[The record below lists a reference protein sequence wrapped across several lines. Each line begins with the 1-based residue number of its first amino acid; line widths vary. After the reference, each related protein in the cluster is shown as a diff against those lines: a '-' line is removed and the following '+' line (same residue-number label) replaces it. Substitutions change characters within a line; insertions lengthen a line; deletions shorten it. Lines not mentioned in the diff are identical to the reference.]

1 METRANHVWVGAVT
15 LAILVALALFI
26 VWIARLGENDRTEYD
41 VFFEQSVEGLSNGSQ
56 VTFNGVPAG
65 EVRDISIWDAD
76 IQKVRVR
83 IAVKDDV
90 PVPVCSTATMLSS
103 FTGVST
109 ILLEGPRGMDNQPV
123 GDGPTSIEGRVDC
136 SRLARN
142 LEGALPTM
150 SCENTPCPLEGV
162 PAIQPKQG
170 GFGAIIA
177 DAPRLLER
185 ISVLTDRLSQVM
197 SPENQE
203 QLSGILR
210 NTNAITAEVADA
222 SPQLEGALA
231 EMQITLREAS
241 EALDAFEQATNSTND
256 LLNREGESLADELR
270 NTLRTANETA
280 ETLNQTLEQAQP
292 AVRTLNDR
300 TLPSANATLE
310 DLQATSRSLRDLTQR
325 LEDKGATDLLSSPKL
340 PDYEPED

>member
-15 LAILVALALFI
+15 LVILVALAIFI
-26 VWIARLGENDRTEYD
+26 VWVAGWGQNERTEYD

-65 EVRDISIWDAD
+65 EVKDISLWKAD
-76 IQKVRVR
+76 VQKVRVR
-83 IAVKDDV
+83 IAIKDEV

-109 ILLEGPRGMDNQPV
+109 ILLEGPRGVDTQTV
-123 GDGPTSIEGRVDC
+123 DEDESSIEGRIDC
-136 SRLARN
+136 RRLARRID
-142 LEGALPTM
+142 GPLPKMT
-150 SCENTPCPLEGV
+150 CENTACPLEGV
-162 PAIQPKQG
+162 PAIRPKQG

-185 ISVLTDRLSQVM
+185 ISVLTDRLSEVM

-210 NTNAITAEVADA
+210 NTNEITAELADA
-222 SPQLEGALA
+222 SPQLEGTLA
-231 EMQITLREAS
+231 ELQITLREAS
-241 EALDAFEQATNSTND
+241 EALDAFERTTESTNE
-256 LLNREGESLADELR
+256 LINSEGGSLAEELR
-270 NTLRTANETA
+270 TTIRSWDRTAQS
-280 ETLNQTLEQAQP
+280 LDQTLEQAQP

-300 TLPSANATLE
+300 TLPAANATIE
-310 DLQATSRSLRDLTQR
+310 DLQATSRSLRSLTER

-340 PDYEPED
+340 PDYEPEE